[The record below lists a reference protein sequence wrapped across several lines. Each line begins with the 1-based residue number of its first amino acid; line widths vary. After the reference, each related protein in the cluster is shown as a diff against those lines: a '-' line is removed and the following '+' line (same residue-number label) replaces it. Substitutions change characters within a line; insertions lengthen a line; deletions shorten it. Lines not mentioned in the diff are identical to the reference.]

1 MKTIV
6 LKLSGPLQA
15 WGTKSHFEYRR
26 TDYYPSKSGMI
37 GLLAACLGYRRDEDE
52 KIKRLNDLDFAVR
65 IDQRGELLRDYHIAR
80 KFKDNG
86 EVNRTY
92 VTNRYY
98 LEDGVFLVALG
109 HKDPDFIDSLVKAIR
124 SPYFQPYFGRRSLPV
139 NYDLLLAI
147 SDKDP
152 ITALKNISWQAASWY
167 KKRNKEE
174 KTRLEIYGD
183 SHLIE
188 NNFKELR
195 KDRVLSFSQKERKF
209 AYRYEGKIT
218 IDLVGL
224 GLEEDEKTK
233 EERTTDHDAF
243 EAIGGEDVF
252 I

>member
-26 TDYYPSKSGMI
+26 TDYYPSKSGII

-52 KIKRLNDLDFAVR
+52 KIKKLNDLDFAVR

-109 HKDPDFIDSLVKAIR
+109 HKDPDFIDSLVKAIK
-124 SPYFQPYFGRRSLPV
+124 SPYFPPYFGSRSLPV
-139 NYDLLLAI
+139 NYDFLLAI

-152 ITALKNISWQAASWY
+152 VEALKNINWQAAGWY
-167 KKRNKEE
+167 KKKNSDE

-183 SHLIE
+183 SNLVQ
-188 NNFKELR
+188 NNYKELR
-195 KDRVLSFSQKERKF
+195 KDRVISFSQKERKF

-233 EERTTDHDAF
+233 ENRTTDHDAF
-243 EAIGGEDVF
+243 GAIGGEDVF

>member
-26 TDYYPSKSGMI
+26 TDYYPSKSGII
-37 GLLAACLGYRRDEDE
+37 GLLAGCLGYRRDEDE
-52 KIKRLNDLDFAVR
+52 KIQKLNDLDFAVR

-109 HKDPDFIDSLVKAIR
+109 HKSPDFIDSIVKSIR
-124 SPYFQPYFGRRSLPV
+124 APYFQPYFGRRSLPV
-139 NYDLLLAI
+139 NYDFLFEV

-152 ITALKNISWQAASWY
+152 IAALKNISWQAASWY
-167 KKRNKEE
+167 KKKNPEE

-183 SHLIE
+183 SDLVQ

-195 KDRVLSFSQKERKF
+195 KDRVESFSQKERKF

-224 GLEEDEKTK
+224 GLEEDNGIKEDKT
-233 EERTTDHDAF
+233 TGHDAF
-243 EAIGGEDVF
+243 GAIGGEDVF

>member
-26 TDYYPSKSGMI
+26 TDYYPSKSGII
-37 GLLAACLGYRRDEDE
+37 GLLAASLGYRRDEDE
-52 KIKRLNDLDFAVR
+52 KIQKLNDLDFAVR
-65 IDQRGELLRDYHIAR
+65 IDQRGELLKDYHIAR

-109 HKDPDFIDSLVKAIR
+109 HKDHDFIDSLAKAIR

-139 NYDLLLAI
+139 NYDLLFAI
-147 SDKDP
+147 IDQDP
-152 ITALKNISWQAASWY
+152 IASLKNIKWQAASWY
-167 KKRNKEE
+167 KKKNPEE
-174 KTRLEIYGD
+174 KTSLEIYGD
-183 SHLIE
+183 SDLVQ
-188 NNFKELR
+188 NNFKDLR
-195 KDRVLSFSQKERKF
+195 KDRVESFSQKERKF
-209 AYRYEGKIT
+209 SYRYEGKIT
-218 IDLVGL
+218 IDLVSL
-224 GLEEDEKTK
+224 GLEEDK
-233 EERTTDHDAF
+233 ETREDKTTDHDAF
-243 EAIGGEDVF
+243 GAIGGEDVF